1 MSEQKTSGGKF
12 GRVAY
17 GTAFAF
23 IIAGT
28 TLFQL
33 VLRDYVPF
41 QSFDGGWFDHNRSIA
56 AGLVGG
62 LSGLIGGAIGYAIER
77 LLRR

>member
-1 MSEQKTSGGKF
+1 MTEQEPSHGKF

-33 VLRDYVPF
+33 VLRDYVPPDF
-41 QSFDGGWFDHNRSIA
+41 GGGWFDHNRAIA
-56 AGLVGG
+56 AGLAGG
-62 LSGLIGGAIGYAIER
+62 FAGLIGAVVGYGIER
-77 LLRR
+77 ALRR